1 MFIFANKAAMLRS
14 VSRLEGSQ
22 RAFKKVLGNPRVR
35 NVQLAGVGSTLGAWA
50 YNVAL
55 PVYAYHAGGTRAVGL
70 LFFARFVLA
79 AIAAPWLG
87 VLADRMSRQRVMMAA
102 DLARCAILAGMTTL
116 AVTHANAYGV
126 YVLAVLSTVVGGI
139 YSPAQSA
146 LLPSLVDS
154 PEELT
159 AANLVGNTVLSVGM
173 FAGPALGGVL
183 LALSGPAAV
192 FALDGA
198 FFLWS
203 AAFVFRVPRDE
214 APVRTEQSHLWHEL
228 KVGFETVLRRPA
240 VRVVIGLTTAQ
251 TLVDGVFEVLL
262 VVLALKLL
270 HSGNAGLGWLNAAMG
285 VGSLAGA
292 AVVAVLAA
300 RRRLAGGFAL
310 GIFVGGAAVAGAG
323 ALSNLAP
330 ALILLGLVGLGAI
343 LAQVNS
349 MTLLQRSAEN
359 EVLGRVFAVLESLI
373 LGSMAIGSAIAPGVV
388 GWLGARTALVV
399 TGLFLPALLV
409 PLWPALRRIDAE
421 AVIAEEPLELLR
433 RIEIFAQLPEPVL
446 ERLASA
452 ATAVSAA
459 EGQVVVARGEA
470 GDHFYVIESGRAGV
484 ELDDGIR
491 ELGPGDSFGEIALL
505 RDVPRTATVRALEP
519 LRLYAVERDEF
530 IAAVTGH
537 GPTLAAAESVV
548 TSRLPAGVLPS

>member
-1 MFIFANKAAMLRS
+1 MLRN
-14 VSRLEGSQ
+14 VSRLEASR
-22 RAFKKVLGNPRVR
+22 RAFAKVLGNPRVR
-35 NVQLAGVGSTLGAWA
+35 NLQLAGVGSTLGAWA
-50 YNVAL
+50 YGVAL

-87 VLADRMSRQRVMMAA
+87 VIADRWSRQRLMLAA
-102 DLARCAILAGMTTL
+102 DLARCAILAGMTVF
-116 AVTHANAYGV
+116 AITHANPYGV
-126 YVLAVLSTVVGGI
+126 YVLAVLSTVVSGAFQ
-139 YSPAQSA
+139 PAQAA
-146 LLPSLVDS
+146 LMPSLVET

-159 AANLVGNTVLSVGM
+159 AANLVGNTVASVGM
-173 FAGPALGGVL
+173 FLGPALGGVL
-183 LALSGPAAV
+183 LALSGTAAV
-192 FALDGA
+192 FALNGA
-198 FFLWS
+198 LFIWS
-203 AAFVFRVPRDE
+203 ALFVARVPRDDPPE
-214 APVRTEQSHLWHEL
+214 RTERPRLWPEL
-228 KVGFETVLRRPA
+228 TAGFEAVLRRPA
-240 VRVVIGLTTAQ
+240 LRVVVGLTTAQ

-262 VVLALKLL
+262 VVLAIKLL
-270 HSGNAGLGWLNAAMG
+270 HSGNAGLGWLNTAMG

-310 GIFVGGAAVAGAG
+310 GIFLGGAAVAGAA

-330 ALILLGLVGLGAI
+330 ALFLLGLVGLGAI

-373 LGSMAIGSAIAPGVV
+373 LGSIALGAVIAPGVV
-388 GWLGARTALVV
+388 SLLGARTALIV

-409 PLWPALRRIDAE
+409 PLWPALRRIDDE
-421 AVIAEEPLELLR
+421 AMIAEEPLELLR
-433 RIEIFAQLPEPVL
+433 RIEIFAELPEPVL
-446 ERLASA
+446 ERLAAS
-452 ATAVSAA
+452 ATAVSTAA
-459 EGQVVVARGEA
+459 EQVVVERGEA
-470 GDHFYVIESGRAGV
+470 GDHFYAIASGRAAV
-484 ELDDGIR
+484 ELEDATTR

-505 RDVPRTATVRALEP
+505 RNVPRTATVRALEP

-537 GPTLAAAESVV
+537 APTLAAAEGVV
-548 TSRLPAGVLPS
+548 TSRMPVGALG